1 MFNNIKVAFED
12 KSDKDLSRAY
22 LLFKTISNPIISKTL
37 TAFVKV
43 AIWLKLP
50 INPII
55 RATVYKHFCGG
66 TTITNSQDTI
76 DKLWKSHIGTILD
89 FSAEGKENEEDFNR
103 AMNETIASIKKAK
116 TESSIPFS
124 VFKPTG
130 LARFAL
136 LEKISSKLKLTKEE
150 EIEKNTFEGRI
161 ENICRIASEN
171 KVPLFIDAEE
181 SWIQNEI
188 DDIAIAMMQKFNKKE
203 AWIFNTLQLYRNDRV
218 AHLEMLLKL
227 AKEKNFFVGLKL
239 VRGAYHEQEIERA
252 KEKGYDCPVH
262 TAKENT
268 DIDYNKALTLCIENI
283 DFVSVCAGTHNED
296 SSVLLIE
303 LLEKHSISKD
313 DKRVYFSQL
322 LGMSDHI
329 SYNAAKAG
337 FNVVKYVPYGPV
349 KDVLP
354 YLIRRAEEKPQLLDK
369 WGVSSQ
375 ILLRKRKGEKQIR
388 SYKLLLLYRR

>member
-1 MFNNIKVAFED
+1 MINFENIKVAFAD

-22 LLFKTISNPIISKTL
+22 LLFKTISNPFISNTL
-37 TAFVKV
+37 TAFIKV
-43 AIWLKLP
+43 AMWLHLP
-50 INPII
+50 ISWAIK
-55 RATVYKHFCGG
+55 ATVYKHFCGG
-66 TTITNSQDTI
+66 TTIENSQATI
-76 DKLWKSHIGTILD
+76 DKLWESHIGTILD
-89 FSAEGKENEEDFNR
+89 FSAEGKEIEEDFNL
-103 AMNETIASIKKAK
+103 AMNETIASIQKAK
-116 TESSIPFS
+116 SESSIPFS

-188 DDIAIAMMQKFNKKE
+188 DDIAIAMMQKFNKNE

-218 AHLEMLLKL
+218 DHLEMLLKL
-227 AKEKNFFVGLKL
+227 ATEKKFFVGLKL

-252 KEKGYDCPVH
+252 KEKGYNCPVH
-262 TAKENT
+262 TIKENT

-283 DFVSVCAGTHNED
+283 DFVSVCAGTHNEE
-296 SSVLLIE
+296 SSALLVE
-303 LLEKHSISKD
+303 LLNKHNISKD

-329 SYNAAKAG
+329 SYNAAKEG
-337 FNVVKYVPYGPV
+337 FNVVKYVPYGPI

-354 YLIRRAEEKPQLLDK
+354 YLIRRAEENTSIAGQMGRELTNIIEEK
-369 WGVSSQ
+369 
-375 ILLRKRKGEKQIR
+375 KR
-388 SYKLLLLYRR
+388 RRNA

>member
-37 TAFVKV
+37 TSFVKV
-43 AIWLKLP
+43 AMWLKLP

-76 DKLWKSHIGTILD
+76 DKLWESHIGTILD

-150 EIEKNTFEGRI
+150 EIEKKTFEVRI
-161 ENICRIASEN
+161 ENICRIAREN

-181 SWIQNEI
+181 SWIQNGI
-188 DDIAIAMMQKFNKKE
+188 DDIAISMMQMFNKKE

-349 KDVLP
+349 EDVLP
-354 YLIRRAEEKPQLLDK
+354 YLIRRAEENTSIAGQMGRELTNIIEEKK
-369 WGVSSQ
+369 R
-375 ILLRKRKGEKQIR
+375 RKIN
-388 SYKLLLLYRR
+388 

>member
-43 AIWLKLP
+43 AMWLKLP

-76 DKLWKSHIGTILD
+76 DKLWESHIGTILD

-296 SSVLLIE
+296 SSELLIE

-354 YLIRRAEEKPQLLDK
+354 YLIRRAEENTSIAGQMGRELTNIIEEKK
-369 WGVSSQ
+369 R
-375 ILLRKRKGEKQIR
+375 RKTN
-388 SYKLLLLYRR
+388 

>member
-103 AMNETIASIKKAK
+103 AMNETITSIKKAK

-130 LARFAL
+130 LARFTL
-136 LEKISSKLKLTKEE
+136 LEKISSTLKLTKEE

-171 KVPLFIDAEE
+171 KVPVFIDAEE

-283 DFVSVCAGTHNED
+283 DFVSVCAGTHNEE

-354 YLIRRAEEKPQLLDK
+354 YLIRRAEENTSIAGQMGRELINIIEEKK
-369 WGVSSQ
+369 R
-375 ILLRKRKGEKQIR
+375 RKTN
-388 SYKLLLLYRR
+388 

>member
-1 MFNNIKVAFED
+1 MINFENIKVAFAD

-22 LLFKTISNPIISKTL
+22 LLFKTISNPFISNTL
-37 TAFVKV
+37 TAFIKV
-43 AIWLKLP
+43 AMWLHLP
-50 INPII
+50 ISWAIK
-55 RATVYKHFCGG
+55 ATVYKHFCGG
-66 TTITNSQDTI
+66 TTIENSQATI
-76 DKLWKSHIGTILD
+76 DKLWESHIGTILD
-89 FSAEGKENEEDFNR
+89 FSAEGKENEEDFNL
-103 AMNETIASIKKAK
+103 AMNETIASIQKAK
-116 TESSIPFS
+116 SESSIPFS

-188 DDIAIAMMQKFNKKE
+188 DDIAIAMMQKFNKNE

-218 AHLEMLLKL
+218 DHLEMLLKL
-227 AKEKNFFVGLKL
+227 ATEKKFFVGLKL

-252 KEKGYDCPVH
+252 KEKGYNCPVH
-262 TAKENT
+262 TIKENT

-283 DFVSVCAGTHNED
+283 DFVSVCAGTHNEE
-296 SSVLLIE
+296 SSALLVE
-303 LLEKHSISKD
+303 LLNKHNISKD

-329 SYNAAKAG
+329 SYNAAKEG
-337 FNVVKYVPYGPV
+337 FNVVKYVPYGPI

-354 YLIRRAEEKPQLLDK
+354 YLIRRAEENTSIAGQMGRELTNIIEEK
-369 WGVSSQ
+369 
-375 ILLRKRKGEKQIR
+375 KR
-388 SYKLLLLYRR
+388 RRNA

>member
-103 AMNETIASIKKAK
+103 AMNETITSIKKAK

-130 LARFAL
+130 LARFTL
-136 LEKISSKLKLTKEE
+136 LEKISSTLKLTKEE

-171 KVPLFIDAEE
+171 KVPVFIDAEE

-262 TAKENT
+262 IAKENT

-283 DFVSVCAGTHNED
+283 DFVSVCAGTHNEE

-354 YLIRRAEEKPQLLDK
+354 YLIRRAEENTSIAGQMGRELINIIEEKK
-369 WGVSSQ
+369 R
-375 ILLRKRKGEKQIR
+375 RKTN
-388 SYKLLLLYRR
+388 

>member
-43 AIWLKLP
+43 AMWLKLP

-354 YLIRRAEEKPQLLDK
+354 YLIRRAEENTSIAGQMGRELTNIIEEKK
-369 WGVSSQ
+369 R
-375 ILLRKRKGEKQIR
+375 RKTN
-388 SYKLLLLYRR
+388 

>member
-103 AMNETIASIKKAK
+103 AMNETITSIKKAK

-171 KVPLFIDAEE
+171 KVPVFIDAEE

-283 DFVSVCAGTHNED
+283 DFVSVCAGTHNEE

-354 YLIRRAEEKPQLLDK
+354 YLIRRAEENTSIAGQMGRELINIIEEKK
-369 WGVSSQ
+369 R
-375 ILLRKRKGEKQIR
+375 RKTN
-388 SYKLLLLYRR
+388 